1 MACKKLKNG
10 RATGP
15 DEIPNELL
23 RYAGQAYY
31 SAYAAMINKSF
42 ETNTYIDSI
51 GQATI
56 TPLQKPGK
64 PKGPLKSLRP
74 LTLSNGVRKVLSLVT
89 LFRIGHKIDR
99 YTGPWQAAYKRGR
112 SCNDLVW
119 CQRMLVSVVQ
129 NRHWEFS
136 KMGIDMSPAFD
147 TISRQTVL
155 NLLIDAGCTEDEV
168 RLVRLLL
175 SNTKLHV
182 RVGKSKSTVFISL
195 SGAFQGDSL
204 SGVLFTLTLAG
215 ALIHLRAM
223 LDRPNPPISDEC
235 LPLESEYADD
245 VYFMDEDPDA
255 LKNILPVAISVLKEW
270 SLNVNEQKPEFV
282 RVFLAGKNETDS
294 HGVKISG
301 NEQWRS
307 TKQLGSLMCSTR
319 DILRRIQLGNVAFA
333 NFSKIWLQGRR
344 ISLKR
349 KLQVYEA
356 QVVSVLMYVTMRCL
370 ALLIRNR

>member
-51 GQATI
+51 GQATL

-64 PKGPLKSLRP
+64 PKGLLKSLRP
-74 LTLSNGVRKVLSLVT
+74 LTLSNGARKVLSLVT

-99 YTGPWQAAYKRGR
+99 YTGPWQAAYKHGR

-129 NRHWEFS
+129 NRHWEFN
-136 KMGIDMSPAFD
+136 KMGIDMSSAFD

-155 NLLIDAGCTEDEV
+155 NLLVDAGCTEDEV

-204 SGVLFTLTLAG
+204 SGV
-215 ALIHLRAM
+215 ICLRS
-223 LDRPNPPISDEC
+223 L
-235 LPLESEYADD
+235 LLEPSY
-245 VYFMDEDPDA
+245 
-255 LKNILPVAISVLKEW
+255 I
-270 SLNVNEQKPEFV
+270 
-282 RVFLAGKNETDS
+282 
-294 HGVKISG
+294 
-301 NEQWRS
+301 
-307 TKQLGSLMCSTR
+307 
-319 DILRRIQLGNVAFA
+319 
-333 NFSKIWLQGRR
+333 
-344 ISLKR
+344 
-349 KLQVYEA
+349 
-356 QVVSVLMYVTMRCL
+356 
-370 ALLIRNR
+370 